1 MKYIDPEKPDPFN
14 PSNLYQEDMQFI
26 EKKKPSTEEQ
36 QPQILA
42 QIDLMRILMRSG
54 CRLDM
59 FDVIINWVNHYSRKQ
74 LKGNLWTNYGIESY
88 EKFLKTVFSIF

>member
-42 QIDLMRILMRSG
+42 QIDLTRIRMRSG
-54 CRLDM
+54 CRLGM
-59 FDVIINWVNHYSRKQ
+59 FDIIISCDYDIQQVH
-74 LKGNLWTNYGIESY
+74 
-88 EKFLKTVFSIF
+88 TVYKREVHTFYITK